1 MFKPTF
7 INASRARAVVAF
19 AFLSH
24 ADRAAVYVTVSGT
37 MPRDR
42 M

>member
-1 MFKPTF
+1 MFKSPNLQTFKQPTF

-24 ADRAAVYVTVSGT
+24 AERAAV
-37 MPRDR
+37 
-42 M
+42 